1 MKFIDFL
8 DLRKNHLAE
17 SFYIV
22 LKRLLSS
29 FGRIFV
35 FFNEDIKVDSCLYY
49 NDRRFLLLMK
59 NKTKICSGL
68 LACLALM
75 PSYAA
80 ASSTTDSDTGT
91 EILDYIEW
99 QRKAARENALDPELA
114 ELHKE
119 AVEQAQKKPV
129 KPVDATK
136 PAPVTFEGDD
146 ISYDERN
153 GAVYAKGHVVI
164 TQTESRVLA
173 NEITGNT
180 QTADVHIE
188 DKAHMLQVNQPR
200 VVLDGYKTDYN
211 YQKKTGTMNNAKGK
225 VEQQYITGK
234 KLDFY
239 PERVVIY
246 NGTATKCSAKNPD
259 YHTSAE
265 KIEIW
270 PNDKM
275 IMHNVKFW
283 IKNKVIAT
291 RKIYKVDFT
300 KKNDETLPRIGY
312 NNHDGV
318 YISEKFE
325 YPIAK
330 NVDAYLDLNYYS
342 KLSFKNVYGSTW
354 NNGYNH
360 AELQYGSF
368 EDSDNNWIKKEPT
381 LKYVYGTRKIG
392 SSPFNYDV
400 GMEIGRWTDSAK
412 TSTHTKYYV
421 DLSRDPIAFGKTLKL
436 YTSLGYSITKES
448 YDDSQVN
455 SFSYNATFVKEF
467 NKRFAIFSGYHY
479 TQNTTANS
487 LFNYDS
493 EDYAK
498 KWESGFSYR
507 IDEHNRIV
515 VGENYDMDSR
525 EIKDVDYYWYHD
537 IHCAEMIL
545 RYREKR
551 KSWQIHFEFTPW

>member
-1 MKFIDFL
+1 
-8 DLRKNHLAE
+8 
-17 SFYIV
+17 
-22 LKRLLSS
+22 
-29 FGRIFV
+29 
-35 FFNEDIKVDSCLYY
+35 
-49 NDRRFLLLMK
+49 MK

-68 LACLALM
+68 LALLALV
-75 PSYAA
+75 PNYAA
-80 ASSTTDSDTGT
+80 ASSTTSSDTGT
-91 EILDYIEW
+91 EILDYIEL
-99 QRKAARENALDPELA
+99 QRKMARENALDPELA

-119 AVEQAQKKPV
+119 AVEQAQKKPI
-129 KPVDATK
+129 KTVDATK

-164 TQTESRVLA
+164 TQMESRVRA
-173 NEITGNT
+173 DEITGNT
-180 QTADVHIE
+180 QSADVHIE

-234 KLDFY
+234 KLEFY

-246 NGTATKCSAKNPD
+246 NGTATKCSAKHPD

-275 IMHNVKFW
+275 VMHNVKFW
-283 IKNKVIAT
+283 IKGTVIAT
-291 RKIYKVDFT
+291 RETYTADLSG
-300 KKNDETLPRIGY
+300 KKKDTIFPTVGY
-312 NNHDGV
+312 NNDDG
-318 YISEKFE
+318 ISISQTFE
-325 YPIAK
+325 YPLSK
-330 NVDAYLDLNYYS
+330 NIGAYVDLNYYT
-342 KLSFKNVYGSTW
+342 KHGMKNVYGTNW

-360 AELQYGSF
+360 FEIQYGSF

-381 LKYVYGTRKIG
+381 FKYVYGSRKIG
-392 SSPFNYDV
+392 SSPFNYDI
-400 GMEIGRWTDSAK
+400 GMEIGRWTDSYK
-412 TSTHTKYYV
+412 TSTHKKYYI
-421 DLSRDPIAFGKTLKL
+421 DLNRDPINFGKTLHL
-436 YTSLGYSITKES
+436 YTSAGYSITRES

-455 SFSYNATFVKEF
+455 SFSYNAIFVKEL
-467 NKRFAIFSGYHY
+467 NDRLTMYSGYHY

-498 KWESGFSYR
+498 KWESGLSYR
-507 IDEHNRIV
+507 IDDRNRIV
-515 VGENYDMDSR
+515 IGENYDMDAKKIR
-525 EIKDVDYYWYHD
+525 DVDYYWYHD
-537 IHCAEMIL
+537 IHCAQMVL

-551 KSWQIHFEFTPW
+551 QTWQVHFEFTPW